1 MKERP
6 KRLFNAVSCIS
17 QNGRLFSDVEE
28 TIVFQRI
35 NGVDFNFSGYQ
46 SKEACRDFMNSTL
59 DYFFEHEIGCK
70 LKVIN
75 SVGILCDCSTEKV
88 WWDKR
93 QPIQGNHTLGCQCL
107 FFLILLFVS

>member
-6 KRLFNAVSCIS
+6 KRLFNCSI
-17 QNGRLFSDVEE
+17 LYFSKSKMVDYLVMLNEE

-70 LKVIN
+70 LKVMN
-75 SVGILCDCSTEKV
+75 SMGIHSL
-88 WWDKR
+88 
-93 QPIQGNHTLGCQCL
+93 
-107 FFLILLFVS
+107 